1 MDCPIARISGRMA
14 LEEKTNDAW
23 HNKKT
28 DFGGKVVDS
37 HLDNLV
43 HMIHLD
49 ILGDYGK
56 LFYKSNL
63 SEIVGFRKRLKFE

>member
-1 MDCPIARISGRMA
+1 MDCPIAGISGRMA

-23 HNKKT
+23 HDKKT

-43 HMIHLD
+43 DIIHSDYCLD
-49 ILGDYGK
+49 AYGK
-56 LFYKSNL
+56 LFYKPN
-63 SEIVGFRKRLKFE
+63 FRKRLKF